1 ESKSQM
7 KAEMKKGG
15 KKYVQLTLM
24 EEDQISFNEKQLE
37 IDEQFDGYYG
47 IQYSDTTLSPE
58 EILNAYHGL
67 WKIEESFRVLKSN
80 LEARPIYVW
89 TEESIHGH
97 FVICYL
103 ALVL

>member
-1 ESKSQM
+1 
-7 KAEMKKGG
+7 
-15 KKYVQLTLM
+15 
-24 EEDQISFNEKQLE
+24 
-37 IDEQFDGYYG
+37 DGYYG

-80 LEARPIYVW
+80 LEARPIFVW
-89 TEESIHGH
+89 TEESIRGH

-103 ALVL
+103 ALVLQRLLEYMLTQKGLELSTEKI